1 MLRAGS
7 TALLRSGAARSNGTN
22 VASTAAN
29 VRPPAAVRPAE
40 RRHAGLQDN
49 VRRSPSGIRDPSCA
63 AHLVRCRR
71 ALLAAGG
78 EADGG
83 ERDTDARHG
92 DPPARTKAAARLP
105 RSVRPEIPDL
115 AATPRSRIAGGLRRA
130 QAPSG
135 HPGRGPHAL
144 RSQAGLRDRQ
154 YRSAKR
160 LPISSLM
167 IGVGPLRPV
176 ACLRTAAAHLDRVR
190 HESPFVDP
198 PSSTPWNE
206 WKNDRT
212 TVIAFI
218 SASTGPA
225 PKIGR
230 IPLVTPSI

>member
-92 DPPARTKAAARLP
+92 DPSSSHKSGGPASTKRASGDSGLGGDSAFKDRWRPAARAGSFWPPGPRAPCAAKPGGPARSPVPIREAT
-105 RSVRPEIPDL
+105 PDL
-115 AATPRSRIAGGLRRA
+115 FPHDRCRAATPSGLP
-130 QAPSG
+130 QN
-135 HPGRGPHAL
+135 RG
-144 RSQAGLRDRQ
+144 
-154 YRSAKR
+154 
-160 LPISSLM
+160 
-167 IGVGPLRPV
+167 GPLGSCSSRVAFRRPS
-176 ACLRTAAAHLDRVR
+176 L
-190 HESPFVDP
+190 VDAV
-198 PSSTPWNE
+198 E
-206 WKNDRT
+206 
-212 TVIAFI
+212 
-218 SASTGPA
+218 
-225 PKIGR
+225 
-230 IPLVTPSI
+230 